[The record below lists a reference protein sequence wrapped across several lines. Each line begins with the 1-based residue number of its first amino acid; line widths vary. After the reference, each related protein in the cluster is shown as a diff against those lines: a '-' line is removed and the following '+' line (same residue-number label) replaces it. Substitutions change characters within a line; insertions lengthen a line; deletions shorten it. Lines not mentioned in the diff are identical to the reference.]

1 MNITNE
7 RPVMVFK
14 KDNKY
19 SIGIS
24 KKKQDGS
31 YENAYIKVEF
41 NKNVE
46 LEDRTM
52 IKIKHGWLS
61 FYNWEYQGN
70 KGTTWVI
77 RCNEFEKVEEYEKDP
92 MASEIKINKVE
103 QKKDPF
109 EEFGESIKTES
120 NIGEQIKIEPED
132 LPW

>member
-46 LEDRTM
+46 LEDRTI

-103 QKKDPF
+103 QTNPY
-109 EEFGESIKTES
+109 EELNVKTES
-120 NIGEQIKIEPED
+120 NIGEQIQINPED
-132 LPW
+132 LPF

>member
-31 YENAYIKVEF
+31 YENSYIKIEF
-41 NKNVE
+41 NKDIK
-46 LEDRTM
+46 LENRTM
-52 IKIKHGWLS
+52 ITIKNAWLS
-61 FYNWEYQGN
+61 FYNWEYQGK

-77 RCNEFEKVEEYEKDP
+77 RCSEFDLAEE
-92 MASEIKINKVE
+92 
-103 QKKDPF
+103 KKDVF
-109 EEFGESIKTES
+109 EQFGESIKTES
-120 NIGEQIKIEPED
+120 EIGEQIEITDDD

>member
-46 LEDRTM
+46 LEDRTI

-103 QKKDPF
+103 QTNLY
-109 EEFGESIKTES
+109 EELNVKTES
-120 NIGEQIKIEPED
+120 NIGEQIQIDSSE
-132 LPW
+132 LPF

>member
-19 SIGIS
+19 TIGIS

-31 YENAYIKVEF
+31 YENAYIKIEF
-41 NKNVE
+41 NKDVE

-52 IKIKHGWLS
+52 ITIKNAWLS
-61 FYNWEYQGN
+61 FYNWEYQGK

-77 RCNEFEKVEEYEKDP
+77 RCNEFEQ
-92 MASEIKINKVE
+92 VE
-103 QKKDPF
+103 QEKNPF
-109 EEFGESIKTES
+109 EEFGDSIKTES
-120 NIGEQIKIEPED
+120 EIGEQIQITDED
-132 LPW
+132 LPF

>member
-41 NKNVE
+41 NKDVE

-52 IKIKHGWLS
+52 ITIKNAWLS
-61 FYNWEYQGN
+61 FYNWEYQGK

-77 RCNEFEKVEEYEKDP
+77 KCSEFEKVEEYEKDP

-103 QKKDPF
+103 QKKDLF

-120 NIGEQIKIEPED
+120 QIGEQIKIEPED
-132 LPW
+132 LPF